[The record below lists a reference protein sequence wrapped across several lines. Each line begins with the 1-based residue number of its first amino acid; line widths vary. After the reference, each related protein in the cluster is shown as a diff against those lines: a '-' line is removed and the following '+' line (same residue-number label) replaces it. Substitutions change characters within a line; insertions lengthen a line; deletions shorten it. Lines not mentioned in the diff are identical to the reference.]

1 MVLGRPGAGCST
13 LLKVLSNHR
22 ADYHS
27 VTGDVKYDSISPED
41 MQKHFRGDVQYCP
54 EDDVHFPTLT
64 VDQTI
69 HFAAK
74 TRAPQPRIEQVS
86 RAAFTR
92 RVTEI
97 YLTVFGLNHV
107 KGTMV
112 GDASIRGVS
121 GGEKKRVSCVFFWSS
136 DGITHSIN
144 NSIAEALA
152 TRSLITSWDK
162 YVELFMLSVTPHA
175 HSFHLALL
183 VVLILALLSNLFGL

>member
-1 MVLGRPGAGCST
+1 MDQVLIGIAVVLGRPGSGCST
-13 LLKVLSNHR
+13 LLKVLANQRYEFR
-22 ADYHS
+22 A
-27 VTGDVKYDSISPED
+27 VNGDVYYDSITPS
-41 MQKHFRGDVQYCP
+41 QVKTHCRGDVQYCP

-92 RVTEI
+92 RVTDI

-121 GGEKKRVSCVFFWSS
+121 GGEKKRVSCVLFWSFIKS
-136 DGITHSIN
+136 KHSLREQQYCG
-144 NSIAEALA
+144 SACDQK
-152 TRSLITSWDK
+152 S
-162 YVELFMLSVTPHA
+162 H
-175 HSFHLALL
+175 H
-183 VVLILALLSNLFGL
+183 VVGQVRRVVPVYRVA